1 MLPTLKMTKLA
12 ISLIEIKFLLIL
24 SHKSYSLRS
33 EYFYAAAFWEL
44 LKNSYLS
51 FTIF

>member
-24 SHKSYSLRS
+24 SHKSYSLMS
-33 EYFYAAAFWEL
+33 GYFCAVAFWE

-51 FTIF
+51 FTTF